1 MNIFKSYILVITIVF
16 VNLFTSEKTLA
27 QYGPNDTIR
36 AEAIII
42 NGDTVPLFWLPGV
55 DYSQFIG
62 TPARR
67 REIDQLRA
75 KVYKVYPYA
84 LEVKNILHKIDHDL
98 GTNAKRRDR
107 KKYLAALDA
116 ELNKRYKD
124 ELKELSTSQGQI
136 LVKLINRETGRD
148 VYSLVKELKG
158 GFNAR
163 MYQTAFKFFDNNLKM
178 QYDPF
183 GVDKDIEMIVK
194 DFEQRYMNRR
204 IAK

>member
-1 MNIFKSYILVITIVF
+1 MNIFKSYIVVIVIALVHV
-16 VNLFTSEKTLA
+16 FTSEKSYA

-36 AEAIII
+36 TEAIII
-42 NGDTVPLFWLPGV
+42 NGDTIPLFWLPAVEYG
-55 DYSQFIG
+55 QFVG

-67 REIDQLRA
+67 KEIDRLRA
-75 KVYKVYPYA
+75 KIFKVYPYA
-84 LEVKNILHKIDHDL
+84 IEVKNILNKIDYDL
-98 GTNAKRRDR
+98 GTNTRKRDR

-124 ELKELSTSQGQI
+124 ELKELSTSEGQI

-148 VYSLVKELKG
+148 VYSLIKELKG

-183 GVDKDIEMIVK
+183 GADKDIELIVQ